1 MDRFVTGGPLKG
13 VILCGISLA
22 ALSSN
27 HTHYN
32 LHCIRIALR
41 RFKFCFIFYCH
52 DDNPLCLVNPLVH
65 IQSLTTPHNGNRE
78 QRKHIPRYVF
88 LNLRRRANAKGERKW
103 KIKKKKRCCTFE
115 REWVAVGAG
124 ENRFR
129 CTLDGRGD
137 ARRT

>member
-32 LHCIRIALR
+32 LHCTRIALR

-52 DDNPLCLVNPLVH
+52 DDNPLCLVNPLVR
-65 IQSLTTPHNGNRE
+65 IQSLTTQHNGNRE

-88 LNLRRRANAKGERKW
+88 LIYVGEPMHKE
-103 KIKKKKRCCTFE
+103 KESGKSKKKKRCCTFE